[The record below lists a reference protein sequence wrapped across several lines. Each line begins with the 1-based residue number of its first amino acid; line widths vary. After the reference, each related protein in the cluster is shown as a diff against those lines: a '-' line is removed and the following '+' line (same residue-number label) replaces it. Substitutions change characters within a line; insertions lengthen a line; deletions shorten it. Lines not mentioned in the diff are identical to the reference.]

1 MDIKFRGISVA
12 SGKIIYG
19 YYVFSEFG
27 ADGPSHVLIGFDGF
41 GHRVIKKET
50 LGQFTGLTDP
60 SGVEVYA
67 GDRIK
72 YPGCKSIATVVFK
85 DGCFIAHHDFIK
97 RDPELLRR
105 AVGTEETEGHAV
117 VIGNIHQ
124 HSHLLDKGE

>member
-1 MDIKFRGISVA
+1 MELKFRAWDVFNGSMIDWHEPYMTN
-12 SGKIIYG
+12 KILPLCMPRYHYKDTAG
-19 YYVFSEFG
+19 GSREYF
-27 ADGPSHVLIGFDGF
+27 LM
-41 GHRVIKKET
+41 
-50 LGQFTGLTDP
+50 QFTGLTDP
-60 SGVEVYA
+60 NGVEVYA
-67 GDRIK
+67 GDRIQ
-72 YPGCKSIATVVFK
+72 YPGCKSIATVVFE